1 MGGPTTGEVRA
12 IAKDAYIYGYPLV
25 DNYRVNHSYFVDSKS
40 PEFKAPWNTIN
51 NVARVFT
58 PEDKSIQ
65 TPNSDTPYSML
76 GLDLRAEPIVLTIP
90 PIDKDRYFSVQLI
103 DSYTH
108 NFDYIGSRT
117 TGNGGGRFM
126 VAGPNWKGEKP
137 AGVDRIYR
145 CETQFAFALY
155 RTQLVNPA
163 DIVNVKAVQ
172 AGYKVETLSQ
182 LLGAP
187 APVAAPAL
195 AFPAPLTVEEQRS
208 SPEFFGILNFV
219 LGNCPTH
226 PSETAVRA
234 RFATFGI
241 AEGKSFKP
249 GDLSPDVLHAVKDG
263 MADAWAEFGAFKTG
277 EVDTLKVDSG
287 DVFGTRDYLKNN
299 YLYRM
304 AGAVLGIYG
313 NTKEEAM
320 YPVYMVDAAGE
331 KLDASAKSYALRFAP
346 SQLPPVNSFWSLT
359 LYELPA
365 SLLSANPLKRYL
377 INSPMLP
384 DLKRDSDGGL
394 TLHVQHA
401 SPGVDRESNWLPA
414 PNGPFWTVLRLYWP
428 KAEALNGAW
437 TQPKLAP
444 KTLVKGESQ

>member
-1 MGGPTTGEVRA
+1 MGGPTPGEARA
-12 IAKDAYIYGYPLV
+12 IAKDAYIYGFPLV

-40 PEFKAPWNTIN
+40 PEFKATWNTIN

-65 TPNSDTPYSML
+65 TPNSDTPYSTL

-126 VAGPNWKGEKP
+126 VAGPSWKGEKP
-137 AGVDRIYR
+137 EGVDRIYR

-155 RTQLVNPA
+155 RTQLASPA

-182 LLGAP
+182 LLGTP
-187 APVAAPAL
+187 APTAAPAL
-195 AFPAPLTVEEQRS
+195 AFPAPLTLEEQRS

-219 LGNCPTH
+219 LGNCPAH
-226 PSETAVRA
+226 PSEIAVRT
-234 RFATFGI
+234 RFATIGI

-249 GDLSPDVLHAVKDG
+249 GDLSPDILQAVKDG
-263 MADAWAEFGAFKTG
+263 IADAWAEFGAFKTG
-277 EVDTLKVDSG
+277 EVDTLKVGSG

-304 AGAVLGIYG
+304 AGAILGIYG

-320 YPVYMVDAAGE
+320 YPVYMVDSAGE
-331 KLDASAKSYALRFAP
+331 KLDASAKSYTLHFTP
-346 SQLPPVNSFWSLT
+346 GQLPPVNSFWSLT
-359 LYELPA
+359 LYELPS
-365 SLLSANPLKRYL
+365 SLLFANPLERYL

-384 DLKRDSDGGL
+384 NLERDADGGL

-401 SPGVDRESNWLPA
+401 SPGVERESNWLPA

-437 TQPKLAP
+437 TPPKLAP
-444 KTLVKGESQ
+444 RTFANGEPQ